1 MLAWRNMKNPLL
13 QNEARS
19 ASPSSPPSPCDGL
32 RPGFALSLL
41 LACFQAGATIV
52 AVDSTSEPSTDAA
65 LQVSVPEGVTDLQ
78 QVQVRGERHDPRR
91 DDTASRLVVG
101 KDELVRHGDVTL
113 ADAIKRLPGVTVT
126 TAAPGSTGRITLRGM
141 GQGYTQILIDGQ
153 AAPAGFDPGSL
164 SPDLVERIEILRT
177 ATADM
182 RAEAIAGTINIVLAK
197 AASQDARELKISL
210 AESNGRSTPGINW
223 SQSRRDGHRG
233 YTVNAAVSRRAFLV
247 DESGIEVGSS
257 PDGVQDLHRETDLRV
272 EGFREVLSLSPYFN
286 VVLENGD
293 TLGWQ
298 TFLEAS
304 NYDRQGDI
312 GWQTQSGPELRH
324 VRYRQSTGIDVIQLR
339 TDLSWAREFDSG
351 GKLTSKL
358 GLGGNH
364 EDNRFREQGYGAD
377 GMRNLDDATDGWLRV
392 RNVSSFGKYTWP
404 GSGVHV
410 FEAGWEGSLD
420 RRREGR
426 VQHLLAFDGLPE
438 SLSDLSFDARIQ
450 RIAVYAQD
458 EWTVTPAWS
467 LYLGARWEQIETRS
481 DGNGFDQVRNR
492 SSMLS
497 PVLQSRWRLPDS
509 RDQVRLG
516 LSRTYRS
523 PELRLLV
530 PRPYT
535 STNNRELDPDTMGNP
550 LLKPE
555 LATGVDLAYE
565 MYRET
570 GAMLSLGGYARTIDD
585 VIRTETRLIGDRWV
599 SMPGNG
605 GSATTWGIELDG
617 KLSFPQASEAPG
629 LELRFNL
636 TRNWSRIDDLPGPDN
651 RIDKQP
657 GLSATLAADYRFSPV
672 WSAGASYSYRS
683 GGSTR
688 TGIHQIE
695 GESARRELDAY
706 VLASLWG
713 RARLRLGVANVLQQ
727 DIASNKEYFD
737 ASGRWRIER
746 LRPTH
751 LSIRANLEVAF

>member
-1 MLAWRNMKNPLL
+1 MKNPLP
-13 QNEARS
+13 QMNVRS
-19 ASPSSPPSPCDGL
+19 ASPSPCSCLRLGL
-32 RPGFALSLL
+32 AASLL
-41 LACFQAGATIV
+41 LACFQAAAAT
-52 AVDSTSEPSTDAA
+52 DSAPRPSTVAA
-65 LQVSVPEGVTDLQ
+65 LQAPAPEGVTDLQ
-78 QVQVRGERHDPRR
+78 QVQVQGERHDPRR

-101 KDELVRHGDVTL
+101 KDELVRHGDATL
-113 ADAIKRLPGVTVT
+113 VDAIKRLPGVTVT
-126 TAAPGSTGRITLRGM
+126 TAAPGSTGSITLRGM
-141 GQGYTQILIDGQ
+141 GKGYTQVLVDGQ

-164 SPDLVERIEILRT
+164 SPDMVERIEILRT

-197 AASQDARELKISL
+197 AARQDSSELKISL

-223 SQSRRDGHRG
+223 SRSRRGEHRG
-233 YTVNAAVSRRAFLV
+233 YTVNAALSRRAFLV
-247 DESGIEVGSS
+247 EEAGIEGGFS
-257 PDGVQDLHRETDLRV
+257 PEGVQDLHRSTNLRV
-272 EGFREVLSLSPYFN
+272 EGFRDVLSLSPYFN
-286 VVLENGD
+286 AVLENGD

-304 NYDRQGDI
+304 NYNKHGDI

-324 VRYRQSTGIDVIQLR
+324 VRYRQSTGIDVVQLR

-351 GKLTSKL
+351 GTFTSKL
-358 GLGGNH
+358 GLGGNR
-364 EDNRFREQGYGAD
+364 EDYRFREQGYGAD
-377 GMRNLDDATDGWLRV
+377 GMQNLDEATHGWLRV
-392 RNVSSFGKYTWP
+392 RNFASFGKYTWP
-404 GSGVHV
+404 GSGAHV

-420 RRREGR
+420 RRREAR
-426 VQHLLAFDGLPE
+426 VQRLLAFDGIPE
-438 SLSDLSFDARIQ
+438 GFSDLSFDARV
-450 RIAVYAQD
+450 RRAAVYAQD

-481 DGNGFDQVRNR
+481 DGNGFEPIRNR
-492 SSMLS
+492 SAILS

-509 RDQVRLG
+509 KNQVRLG

-565 MYRET
+565 AFPED
-570 GAMLSLGGYARTIDD
+570 GATFSLGGYVRTIED
-585 VIRTETRLIGDRWV
+585 VIRTETRLVGDRWV
-599 SMPGNG
+599 AMPTNG
-605 GSATTWGIELDG
+605 GSATAWGIELDTRFS
-617 KLSFPQASEAPG
+617 LLQTQDASG

-657 GLSATLAADYRFSPV
+657 SLSSTLAADYRFSPA
-672 WSAGASYSYRS
+672 WSVGASYSYRS

-688 TGIHQIE
+688 TGIHQIA

-706 VLASLWG
+706 MLVSLWG
-713 RARLRLGVANVLQQ
+713 KARLRLGVANVLQQ
-727 DIASNKEYFD
+727 DIASNTEYFD
-737 ASGRWRIER
+737 ASGRQRIER

>member
-1 MLAWRNMKNPLL
+1 MLAWRNMKNPS
-13 QNEARS
+13 N
-19 ASPSSPPSPCDGL
+19 CL
-32 RPGFALSLL
+32 RPGLVVPLL
-41 LACFQAGATIV
+41 LACFQAGATVV
-52 AVDSTSEPSTDAA
+52 AADPAPEPSTDAA
-65 LQVSVPEGVTDLQ
+65 LEAPAPEGVIDLQ

-91 DDTASRLVVG
+91 DDTASRLIVG
-101 KDELVRHGDVTL
+101 KDELLRHGDATL
-113 ADAIKRLPGVTVT
+113 VDAIKRLPGVTVT

-141 GQGYTQILIDGQ
+141 GKGYTQILVDGQ
-153 AAPAGFDPGSL
+153 AAPAGFDPGLL
-164 SPDLVERIEILRT
+164 SPDMVERIEILRT

-197 AASQDARELKISL
+197 AATRDSRELKISL
-210 AESNGRSTPGINW
+210 AESDGRYTPGINW
-223 SQSRRDGHRG
+223 SQSRRDEHRG
-233 YTVNAAVSRRAFLV
+233 YTVSAAVSRRAFLV
-247 DESGIEVGSS
+247 EETGIEAGFD
-257 PDGVQDLHRETDLRV
+257 PDGVQDLHRETNLRV
-272 EGFREVLSLSPYFN
+272 EGFREVLSLSPHFN
-286 VVLENGD
+286 AVLENGD

-312 GWQTQSGPELRH
+312 GWRTQSGPELRH
-324 VRYRQSTGIDVIQLR
+324 VHYRQSTGIDVVQLR

-358 GLGGNH
+358 GLGGNR
-364 EDNRFREQGYGAD
+364 EEYRFREQGYGAE
-377 GMRNLDDATDGWLRV
+377 GRQNLDDVTDGWLRV
-392 RNVSSFGKYTWP
+392 QNVSSFGKYTWP
-404 GSGVHV
+404 GSGAHV

-420 RRREGR
+420 RRGEAR
-426 VQHLLAFDGLPE
+426 VQRLLASDGFPE
-438 SLSDLSFDARIQ
+438 SFSDLSFDARIQ
-450 RIAVYAQD
+450 RAAVYVQD
-458 EWTVTPAWS
+458 EWTVTRAWS

-481 DGNGFDQVRNR
+481 DGSDFEPIRNR

-523 PELRLLV
+523 PELRLLI

-535 STNNRELDPDTMGNP
+535 TTNNRELDPDTMGNP
-550 LLKPE
+550 LLTPE

-565 MYRET
+565 MYWEA
-570 GAMLSLGGYARTIDD
+570 GAMLSLGGYVRTIDD

-599 SMPGNG
+599 SMPTNG
-605 GSATTWGIELDG
+605 GSATAWGIELDS
-617 KLSFPQASEAPG
+617 KLAFPQASEAPG

-651 RIDKQP
+651 SIDKQP
-657 GLSATLAADYRFSPV
+657 SLSSTLAVDYRFRAA
-672 WSAGASYSYRS
+672 WSIGASYSYRS

-706 VLASLWG
+706 LLASLWG
-713 RARLRLGVANVLQQ
+713 KARLRLGVANVLQQ

-737 ASGRWRIER
+737 ASGRRRIER
-746 LRPTH
+746 LRPSH
-751 LSIRANLEVAF
+751 LSLRANLEMSF

>member
-1 MLAWRNMKNPLL
+1 MKNPLL
-13 QNEARS
+13 QMKVRS
-19 ASPSSPPSPCDGL
+19 ASPSTCSCLSLGL
-32 RPGFALSLL
+32 AAPLL
-41 LACFQAGATIV
+41 LACFQAAAAT
-52 AVDSTSEPSTDAA
+52 DSAPQTSTVAA
-65 LQVSVPEGVTDLQ
+65 LQAPAPEGVTDLQ

-91 DDTASRLVVG
+91 DDTASRLVFG
-101 KDELVRHGDVTL
+101 KDELVRHGDTTL
-113 ADAIKRLPGVTVT
+113 VDAIKRLPGVTVT
-126 TAAPGSTGRITLRGM
+126 TAAPGSTGSITLRGM
-141 GQGYTQILIDGQ
+141 GKGYTQILVDGQ

-164 SPDLVERIEILRT
+164 SPDMVERIEILRT
-177 ATADM
+177 VTADM

-197 AASQDARELKISL
+197 AASQDSRELKISVS
-210 AESNGRSTPGINW
+210 ESNGRSTPGINW
-223 SQSRRDGHRG
+223 SQSRRGEHRG
-233 YTVNAAVSRRAFLV
+233 YTVDAALSRRAFLV
-247 DESGIEVGSS
+247 EEAGIETGFS
-257 PDGVQDLHRETDLRV
+257 PDGVQDLHRSTSLRV
-272 EGFREVLSLSPYFN
+272 EGFRDVLSLSPYFN
-286 VVLENGD
+286 AVLENGD

-304 NYDRQGDI
+304 NYNKHGDI
-312 GWQTQSGPELRH
+312 DWQTQSGPELRH
-324 VRYRQSTGIDVIQLR
+324 VRYRQSTGIDVVQLR

-358 GLGGNH
+358 GLGGNR
-364 EDNRFREQGYGAD
+364 EDYRFREQGYGAD
-377 GMRNLDDATDGWLRV
+377 GMQNLDDATDGWLRV
-392 RNVSSFGKYTWP
+392 QNFASFGKYTWP
-404 GSGVHV
+404 GSGAHV

-420 RRREGR
+420 RRREAR
-426 VQHLLAFDGLPE
+426 VQRLLAFDGIPE
-438 SLSDLSFDARIQ
+438 SFSDLSFDARIE
-450 RIAVYAQD
+450 RAAVYAQD

-481 DGNGFDQVRNR
+481 DGNGFEPVRNR

-509 RDQVRLG
+509 KDQVRLG

-565 MYRET
+565 AYWED
-570 GAMLSLGGYARTIDD
+570 GAMLSLGGYARAIDD
-585 VIRTETRLIGDRWV
+585 VVRTETRLIGDRWV
-599 SMPGNG
+599 AMPSNG
-605 GSATTWGIELDG
+605 GSATAWGIELDAR
-617 KLSFPQASEAPG
+617 LSFPQAADAPG

-657 GLSATLAADYRFSPV
+657 SLSSTLAADYRFSPA
-672 WSAGASYSYRS
+672 WSVGASYSYRS

-688 TGIHQIE
+688 TGIHQSA

-706 VLASLWG
+706 MLASLWG
-713 RARLRLGVANVLQQ
+713 KARLRLGVANVLQQ
-727 DIASNKEYFD
+727 DIASNTEYFD
-737 ASGRWRIER
+737 VSGRQRIER
-746 LRPTH
+746 LRPSH
-751 LSIRANLEVAF
+751 VSVRANLEVAF